1 MTAPQAP
8 RRARPWRV
16 VLDTNIVVSALLF
29 THGPAARVREAWHAG
44 QLLPLASR
52 ATVAEL
58 VRVLAYPKF
67 RLSADEQTELLADYL
82 PATAVVSVPEPPP
95 DVPTCRDTH
104 DLPFLHLAAAG
115 RANALVTGNADLL
128 ALAGKTPWRI
138 LTLAELLVHL
148 PNPTVS

>member
-1 MTAPQAP
+1 MTARQAAH
-8 RRARPWRV
+8 RGRPWRV
-16 VLDTNIVVSALLF
+16 VPDTNIVVSALLF

-58 VRVLAYPKF
+58 VRVLAYPRF
-67 RLSADEQTELLADYL
+67 RLSAGEQTELLADYL
-82 PATAVVSVPEPPP
+82 PATTVVSVPEPTPA
-95 DVPTCRDTH
+95 VPQCRDPH
-104 DLPFLHLAAAG
+104 DLPFLHLAATG
-115 RANALVTGNADLL
+115 RANALVTGDADLL

-148 PNPTVS
+148 PDPAVS